1 MIPLKQQQDAY
12 VQQPVE
18 QENNFKAFVEILD
31 DCMIICSLQF
41 SPKQVKDLK
50 ETFKELTTKYKEAWT
65 DINMVCESVLSI
77 AGKVDYLE
85 GQSKCNNIPKP
96 FYSKF

>member
-1 MIPLKQQQDAY
+1 MPTFSNLWKKKK
-12 VQQPVE
+12 
-18 QENNFKAFVEILD
+18 ENNFKAFVEILD

-41 SPKQVKDLK
+41 SLQFSPKEVKDIK
-50 ETFKELTTKYKEAWT
+50 DTFKELTTKYKEAWT

-77 AGKVDYLE
+77 TGKVDYLE